1 MVKRGSRDLPGHIH
15 SHIHIDILDSH
26 NDHPGVPVQI
36 LEDRWT
42 NKIANP
48 IKFKNIIIRE
58 YVQLI
63 MINWNQ
69 YF

>member
-36 LEDRWT
+36 LEDR
-42 NKIANP
+42 
-48 IKFKNIIIRE
+48 
-58 YVQLI
+58 
-63 MINWNQ
+63 
-69 YF
+69 